1 MYISSYIFKHLH
13 YHKKAVSFV
22 FIYHHLNLAKIC
34 SKHLGLSSCHKV
46 MTRIASFQTLF
57 RPKLGYF
64 FSILYDD
71 QSYTGKT
78 EQLLFFLAKNFS
90 RQNTYILRKEN
101 SAVIIAGIF
110 IVNAL
115 IGIKIGYN
123 NVLGNENVYFLGQT
137 VRLCFD
143 IQKEGTT
150 SEFMFTFLAVLSTWV
165 EILFERVL

>member
-1 MYISSYIFKHLH
+1 MVTK
-13 YHKKAVSFV
+13 YH
-22 FIYHHLNLAKIC
+22 
-34 SKHLGLSSCHKV
+34 
-46 MTRIASFQTLF
+46 
-57 RPKLGYF
+57 
-64 FSILYDD
+64 
-71 QSYTGKT
+71 
-78 EQLLFFLAKNFS
+78 FFLAENFS

-115 IGIKIGYN
+115 IAIKIGYN
-123 NVLGNENVYFLGQT
+123 NVLGKENVYFLGQT

>member
-1 MYISSYIFKHLH
+1 M
-13 YHKKAVSFV
+13 
-22 FIYHHLNLAKIC
+22 
-34 SKHLGLSSCHKV
+34 
-46 MTRIASFQTLF
+46 MTNHIH
-57 RPKLGYF
+57 
-64 FSILYDD
+64 
-71 QSYTGKT
+71 TGKT

-143 IQKEGTT
+143 IQKGTT

-165 EILFERVL
+165 EILFERVLEIFSNCVFTRYL